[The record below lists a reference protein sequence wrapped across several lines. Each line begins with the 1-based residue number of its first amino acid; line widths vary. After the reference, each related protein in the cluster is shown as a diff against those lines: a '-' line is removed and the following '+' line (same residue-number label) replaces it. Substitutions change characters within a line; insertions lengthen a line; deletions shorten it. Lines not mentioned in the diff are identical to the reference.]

1 MENESNNYFFREGI
15 NVLSLFDGMSCG
27 QIALERC
34 GIKVNN
40 YFASEIDKHAIKV
53 TQHNYPQTKQIGDV
67 CGLQYEDGALFH
79 HQNDKPL
86 KNGGSFIENID
97 LLYGGSPCQGFSFA
111 GKQLNFEDPRSK
123 LFFEFVRLVKE
134 VKPTYWMLE
143 NVKMKKEYQDVISQ
157 HLGVEPIEI
166 NSKLVS
172 AQNRNRLY
180 WANFDITQPQNKK
193 IILNSILEYDVDR
206 KYNLTEKM
214 IKQMIKYDKPI
225 TDITKSPT
233 ITTEFAHQIGRDNT
247 IRLFKRIKVLRG
259 VYRKATP
266 IELERLQTVSDN
278 YTNIVSDTRRF
289 GMLGNG
295 WTIDVIVDI
304 FNQMVL
310 QKPKSVGKNNYG
322 NNI

>member
-1 MENESNNYFFREGI
+1 
-15 NVLSLFDGMSCG
+15 
-27 QIALERC
+27 
-34 GIKVNN
+34 
-40 YFASEIDKHAIKV
+40 
-53 TQHNYPQTKQIGDV
+53 
-67 CGLQYEDGALFH
+67 
-79 HQNDKPL
+79 
-86 KNGGSFIENID
+86 
-97 LLYGGSPCQGFSFA
+97 
-111 GKQLNFEDPRSK
+111 LNFEDPRSK